1 MSQRDGLNLE
11 TEQQKLNVVI
21 ILQYIQISNH
31 YDVHWKLIQSYMSI
45 TSQFLKKVKE
55 MALKNTFCKDGQND
69 FYKDG
74 KKGLPCRKKG
84 CKQRRRHVGTE
95 HAQKLTSK

>member
-1 MSQRDGLNLE
+1 MLTRF
-11 TEQQKLNVVI
+11 VVI

-84 CKQRRRHVGTE
+84 CKQRRRHVGIE